1 MIIVN
6 CIYKNW
12 QVKDQG
18 KCGDSWA
25 FSAVGSL
32 EGQFSKRTGH
42 CCSLST
48 QQLID
53 CSWKYGTNGCN
64 SGSPTAAFKYI
75 QYNGLC
81 LSSAYSYLGYVW
93 KCMSQYCTAVVGVNK
108 YECVTS
114 GNEYYLQRALYEIGP
129 IRLGKN
135 NILLK
140 INLKN

>member
-1 MIIVN
+1 M
-6 CIYKNW
+6 
-12 QVKDQG
+12 
-18 KCGDSWA
+18 
-25 FSAVGSL
+25 
-32 EGQFSKRTGH
+32 
-42 CCSLST
+42 ST

-108 YECVTS
+108 YECATS

-135 NILLK
+135 N
-140 INLKN
+140 NEV

>member
-1 MIIVN
+1 MVDGSFAMTTCLLAIVVRVCN
-6 CIYKNW
+6 TCS
-12 QVKDQG
+12 QVSDQG
-18 KCGDSWA
+18 RCGDSWA

-32 EGQFSKRTGH
+32 EGQFAKRTGTAQT
-42 CCSLST
+42 LSI

-81 LSSAYSYLGYVW
+81 LASAYSYLGYVW
-93 KCMSQYCTAVVGVNK
+93 KCMSQYCTCVVGINK

-114 GNEYYLQRALYEIGP
+114 GNEYYLKRALYEIGP
-129 IRLGKN
+129 IR
-135 NILLK
+135 
-140 INLKN
+140 